1 MTDETKKRLM
11 DIAEAISNIDYHLGG
26 KRNFN
31 EFVENITIRRAI
43 EREFEIIGEAT
54 NKILKENSAFPLI
67 AAKKIISLRNRV
79 IHAYDTVDE
88 TIIWKIIQKDL
99 PILEKEVNELLSER

>member
-1 MTDETKKRLM
+1 MTDETKKRLA

-26 KRNFN
+26 KRNFT

-54 NKILKENSAFPLI
+54 SKILKDDPAFSI
-67 AAKKIISLRNRV
+67 NCRKKNYKS
-79 IHAYDTVDE
+79 
-88 TIIWKIIQKDL
+88 
-99 PILEKEVNELLSER
+99 S